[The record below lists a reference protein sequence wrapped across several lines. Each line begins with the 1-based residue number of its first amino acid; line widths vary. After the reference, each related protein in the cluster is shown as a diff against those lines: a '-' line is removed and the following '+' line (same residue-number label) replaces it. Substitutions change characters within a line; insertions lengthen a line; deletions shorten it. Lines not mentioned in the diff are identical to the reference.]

1 MKFKDKELP
10 YQKKIHPIKG
20 EKNLTLIYSDSMT
33 VFQDFG
39 MCNMKLPQ
47 KRRFQVTETTE
58 TLTQSQYFKAFKLLI
73 SNWMC

>member
-1 MKFKDKELP
+1 M
-10 YQKKIHPIKG
+10 I
-20 EKNLTLIYSDSMT
+20 

-58 TLTQSQYFKAFKLLI
+58 TLTQSQYFKAFKLPLVI
-73 SNWMC
+73 GCADTILRHRNKQM

>member
-1 MKFKDKELP
+1 
-10 YQKKIHPIKG
+10 
-20 EKNLTLIYSDSMT
+20 MT